1 MSALLIK
8 AATVSDTT
16 LWVSGGDEF
25 IFQDAH
31 LFAPL
36 GGTIQ
41 IESEQITYTAYY
53 QGQFQIAV
61 RGANGTS
68 AAAHAIGVAVVPVA
82 PNLGSVNVVFM
93 NASGA
98 PTNGT
103 TGQYIAQTGS
113 LYSDVVAGN
122 LYVQTGTMASPVWK
136 LVTRAA

>member
-8 AATVSDTT
+8 DVTTTDTT
-16 LWVSGGDEF
+16 LFVSGGDET
-25 IFQDAH
+25 IFQNSH

-41 IESEQITYTAYY
+41 IDSEQITYTAYY
-53 QGQFQIAV
+53 MGQFQIAV

-68 AAAHAIGVAVVPVA
+68 AAAHLTGAVVNPIA
-82 PNLGSVNVVFM
+82 PALGSVNVVFM

-103 TGQYIAQTGS
+103 TGQYFALTGS
-113 LYSDVVAGN
+113 LYSDVAAGN
-122 LYVQTGTMASPVWK
+122 LYVQTGTIASPVWK
-136 LVTRAA
+136 LVTRAS

>member
-1 MSALLIK
+1 MSAILIK
-8 AATVSDTT
+8 AANTTDTT

-41 IESEQITYTAYY
+41 IDAEQITYTAYY

-68 AAAHAIGVAVVPVA
+68 AAAHLIGAVVTPVS

-93 NASGA
+93 NGAGA
-98 PTNGT
+98 PTDTT
-103 TGQYIAQTGS
+103 TGKYFAQIGS
-113 LYSDVVAGN
+113 LYSDSTNGN
-122 LYVQTGTMASPVWK
+122 LYVNAGTMASPTWK